1 MPRMILEG
9 GVALAT
15 QVIASYGNGPSP
27 GSSVFAFVLLVL
39 FFWGVVAG
47 VRALGNSAW
56 KGRRAQLAAY
66 AAQRGWVYQPGVSR
80 GWATAFTAT
89 PFNAGVDRKGRDVL
103 SGMMGT
109 LPFVSF
115 EYLYVDK
122 NIGRDPGGNGEV
134 ARTFFFSVV
143 AIQLGWV
150 VPRTEF
156 LPEGVGSK
164 VAEFFGGKDLSVESN
179 AFNQMWRVRA
189 VDERAAHSLLT
200 PRTIARMIEPD
211 FAGGAL
217 FLENGFIVHYVQEP
231 RSEFSVDEMLAH
243 CQAFLDLVP
252 AFVLQ
257 DYGRRV

>member
-1 MPRMILEG
+1 
-9 GVALAT
+9 VVT
-15 QVIASYGNGPSP
+15 QVMASSGDSPSP
-27 GSSVFAFVLLVL
+27 GSSVFAFILLVL

-56 KGRRAQLAAY
+56 KQRRAQISAY
-66 AAQRGWVYQPGVSR
+66 AAQRGWAYQPGVSR
-80 GWATAFTAT
+80 GWASAFTAA
-89 PFNAGVDRKGRDVL
+89 PFNAGFDRKARDVL
-103 SGMMGT
+103 SGVTGT

-115 EYLYVDK
+115 EYLYIDK
-122 NIGRDPGGNGEV
+122 NIGGDPGGRREV
-134 ARTFFFSVV
+134 ARTYFFSVV

-156 LPEGVGSK
+156 LPEGAGSK
-164 VAEFFGGKDLSVESN
+164 IAEFFGGKDLSVESN

-200 PRTIARMIEPD
+200 PRMIERMLEPD
-211 FAGGAL
+211 FAGRAL

-231 RSEFSVDEMLAH
+231 RSEFWVDAMLAH

-252 AFVLQ
+252 AFVQ
-257 DYGRRV
+257 EDYGRRV